1 MYFHTRS
8 MHFIADLILEINVEL
23 NLNVWQFSFLS
34 LSQTRNVHVW
44 FGSPLTTP
52 FGVFSPSCLSLLQ
65 FDHDSLSKG
74 FSRDLQ
80 QFYGKANEQD
90 KRRCLELL
98 ASLHIGE
105 DLNKRSAV
113 RKPTRPKDTKLQR
126 PKTAMASFGT
136 LSFFSKPFHFKTTM
150 T

>member
-1 MYFHTRS
+1 M
-8 MHFIADLILEINVEL
+8 
-23 NLNVWQFSFLS
+23 FSPP
-34 LSQTRNVHVW
+34 
-44 FGSPLTTP
+44 PLTIITR
-52 FGVFSPSCLSLLQ
+52 VFHNFSCPQ
-65 FDHDSLSKG
+65 FDHDSLTKG

-98 ASLHIGE
+98 ATLHIGE
-105 DLNKRSAV
+105 DLSKKSAV

-136 LSFFSKPFHFKTTM
+136 FFYLKKHTQKTHSKLVYGLRFVMVYGLFKNIQHFEVSRPNCILNFQFLFRKL
-150 T
+150 